1 MQLFNKLKESFI
13 KTKENF
19 SSKLKSIFAFFTKV
33 DEDFLN
39 KLEESLIMSDVS
51 VPAASKIREKLR
63 EKCKYDNIQSP
74 DEILNILKNIIISI
88 INCEIKNNFAQKNII
103 LVAGINGVGKTTTIG
118 KLANYYKNYKNQ
130 EHKILIAAA
139 DTFRAAAAEQLELW
153 AERAEC
159 EIVKKSESSDPGAV
173 VYEALEKL
181 KRENFDFLICDTAG
195 RLHNKSNLMA
205 ELSKINRIIDKNID
219 KNIKKFIFL
228 VLDAS
233 TGQNMINQ
241 VEEFSKILNINGLII
256 TKLDGTA
263 KGGAIIS
270 IREKFPNIPIKYIG
284 IGEQIEDL
292 SEFDSRQF
300 ADSIISKQ

>member
-19 SSKLKSIFAFFTKV
+19 SNKLKSIFAFFTKV

-51 VPAASKIREKLR
+51 VTAASKIREKLR

-74 DEILNILKNIIISI
+74 DEILSILKDIIISI
-88 INCEIKNNFAQKNII
+88 VDCETENNLAEKNIL

-118 KLANYYKNYKNQ
+118 KLANFYKNQ
-130 EHKILIAAA
+130 GHKILIAAA

-153 AERAEC
+153 AKRAEC
-159 EIVKKSESSDPGAV
+159 EILKKPEGTDPGAV
-173 VYEALEKL
+173 VFEAIEKL

-219 KNIKKFIFL
+219 NSYKKFTFL

-233 TGQNMINQ
+233 TGQNMMSQ

-270 IREKFPNIPIKYIG
+270 VREKFPEIPIKYIG
-284 IGEQIEDL
+284 TGEQIEDL
-292 SEFDSRQF
+292 SEFDSYQF
-300 ADSIISKQ
+300 ADSIISE

>member
-19 SSKLKSIFAFFTKV
+19 SNKLKSIFAFFTKV

-39 KLEESLIMSDVS
+39 RLEESLIMSDVS
-51 VPAASKIREKLR
+51 VTAASKIREKLR
-63 EKCKYDNIQSP
+63 EKCKYDNVQSP
-74 DEILNILKNIIISI
+74 DEILSILKDIIISI
-88 INCEIKNNFAQKNII
+88 VDCEIEHNFAEKNIL

-118 KLANYYKNYKNQ
+118 KLANFYKNQ

-153 AERAEC
+153 AKRAEC
-159 EIVKKSESSDPGAV
+159 EILKKPEGTDPGAV
-173 VYEALEKL
+173 VFEAIEKL

-219 KNIKKFIFL
+219 NSYKKSTFL

-233 TGQNMINQ
+233 TGQNMMSQ

-270 IREKFPNIPIKYIG
+270 VREKFPEIPIKYIG
-284 IGEQIEDL
+284 TGEQIEDL
-292 SEFDSRQF
+292 SEFDSHQF
-300 ADSIISKQ
+300 AGSIISR

>member
-1 MQLFNKLKESFI
+1 MQLFNKLKESFV

-19 SSKLKSIFAFFTKV
+19 SNKLKSIFAFFTKV
-33 DEDFLN
+33 DEDFLD

-51 VPAASKIREKLR
+51 VTAASKIREKLR
-63 EKCKYDNIQSP
+63 EKCKYDNIQSS
-74 DEILNILKNIIISI
+74 DEILNILKDIIISI
-88 INCEIKNNFAQKNII
+88 VDCTVENNIAEKNVL

-118 KLANYYKNYKNQ
+118 KLANFYKNQ

-153 AERAEC
+153 AKRAEC
-159 EIVKKSESSDPGAV
+159 EILKKSEGTDPGAV
-173 VYEALEKL
+173 VFEAMEKL
-181 KRENFDFLICDTAG
+181 KHKNFDFLICDTAG

-219 KNIKKFIFL
+219 DSYKKSIFL

-233 TGQNMINQ
+233 TGQNMMNQ
-241 VEEFSKILNINGLII
+241 VEEFLKILNINGLIV

-263 KGGAIIS
+263 KGGALIS
-270 IREKFPNIPIKYIG
+270 VREKFPKIPIKYIG
-284 IGEQIEDL
+284 TGEQIEDL
-292 SEFDSRQF
+292 SKFDSRQF
-300 ADSIISKQ
+300 VDSIIPK

>member
-1 MQLFNKLKESFI
+1 MQLFNKIKEKFI

-19 SSKLKSIFAFFTKV
+19 SNKLKNIFAFFTKV
-33 DEDFLN
+33 DEEFLD
-39 KLEESLIMSDVS
+39 KLEETLIMSDVS
-51 VPAASKIREKLR
+51 VTAAAKIKEKLR
-63 EKCKYDNIQSP
+63 EKCKHDNIQSP
-74 DEILNILKNIIISI
+74 EEILNILKDIIISI
-88 INCEIKNNFAQKNII
+88 INYDNKIKFNQKNII

-118 KLANYYKNYKNQ
+118 KIANYYKNQKF
-130 EHKILIAAA
+130 KVLIAAA

-159 EIVKKSESSDPGAV
+159 EIIKKSERTDPGAV
-173 VYEALEKL
+173 IYEAIEKL
-181 KRENFDFLICDTAG
+181 KHENFDFLICDTAG

-205 ELSKINRIIDKNID
+205 ELSKINRIIDKNIE
-219 KNIKKFIFL
+219 NSYQKFIFL

-233 TGQNMINQ
+233 TGQNMITQ

-270 IREKFPNIPIKYIG
+270 IREKFSDIPIIYIG
-284 IGEQIEDL
+284 TGEKINDL
-292 SEFDSRQF
+292 SEFNSQQF
-300 ADSIISKQ
+300 AELIISN

>member
-19 SSKLKSIFAFFTKV
+19 SNKLKSIFAFFTKV

-51 VPAASKIREKLR
+51 VTAASKIREKLR
-63 EKCKYDNIQSP
+63 EKCKYDNVQSP
-74 DEILNILKNIIISI
+74 DEILNILKDIIISI
-88 INCEIKNNFAQKNII
+88 VDCEIEHNFAEKNIL

-118 KLANYYKNYKNQ
+118 KLANFYKNQ
-130 EHKILIAAA
+130 GHKILIAAA

-153 AERAEC
+153 AKRAEC
-159 EIVKKSESSDPGAV
+159 EILKKPEGTDPGAV
-173 VYEALEKL
+173 VFEAIEKL

-219 KNIKKFIFL
+219 NSYKKFTFL

-233 TGQNMINQ
+233 TGQNMMSQ

-270 IREKFPNIPIKYIG
+270 VREKFPEIPIKYIG

-292 SEFDSRQF
+292 SEFDSYQF
-300 ADSIISKQ
+300 AGSIISE

>member
-19 SSKLKSIFAFFTKV
+19 SNKLKSIFAFFTKV

-39 KLEESLIMSDVS
+39 RLEESLIMSDVS
-51 VPAASKIREKLR
+51 VTAASKIREKLR

-74 DEILNILKNIIISI
+74 DEILNILKDIIISI
-88 INCEIKNNFAQKNII
+88 VDCKTESNLAEKNIL

-118 KLANYYKNYKNQ
+118 KLANFYKNQ
-130 EHKILIAAA
+130 GHKILIAAA

-153 AERAEC
+153 AKRAEC
-159 EIVKKSESSDPGAV
+159 EILKKPEGTDPGAV
-173 VYEALEKL
+173 VFEAIEKL

-219 KNIKKFIFL
+219 NSYKKFTFL

-233 TGQNMINQ
+233 TGQNMMSQ

-270 IREKFPNIPIKYIG
+270 VREKFPEIPIKYIG
-284 IGEQIEDL
+284 TGEQIEDL
-292 SEFDSRQF
+292 SEFDSHQF
-300 ADSIISKQ
+300 ADSIIPE

>member
-19 SSKLKSIFAFFTKV
+19 SNRLKSIFAFFTKV
-33 DEDFLN
+33 DEEFLN

-51 VPAASKIREKLR
+51 VAAASKIKERLR
-63 EKCKYDNIQSP
+63 EKCKYDNVQSP
-74 DEILNILKNIIISI
+74 DEILNILKDIVISI
-88 INCEIKNNFAQKNII
+88 VNCEAENNLAEKNIL

-118 KLANYYKNYKNQ
+118 KLANFYKNQ
-130 EHKILIAAA
+130 GHKILIAAA

-153 AERAEC
+153 AKRTEC
-159 EIVKKSESSDPGAV
+159 EILKKPEGTDPGAV
-173 VYEALEKL
+173 VFEAIEKL

-219 KNIKKFIFL
+219 NSCKKFTFL

-233 TGQNMINQ
+233 TGQNMMSQ
-241 VEEFSKILNINGLII
+241 VEEFSKILSINGLII

-270 IREKFPNIPIKYIG
+270 VREKFPEIPIKYIG
-284 IGEQIEDL
+284 TGEQIEDL
-292 SEFDSRQF
+292 SKFDSHQF
-300 ADSIISKQ
+300 ADSIISE

>member
-19 SSKLKSIFAFFTKV
+19 SNKLKSIFAFFTKV

-51 VPAASKIREKLR
+51 VTAASKIREKLR

-74 DEILNILKNIIISI
+74 DEILNILKDIIISI
-88 INCEIKNNFAQKNII
+88 VDCKTESNLAEKNIL

-118 KLANYYKNYKNQ
+118 KLANFYKNQ
-130 EHKILIAAA
+130 GHKILIAAA

-153 AERAEC
+153 AKRAEC
-159 EIVKKSESSDPGAV
+159 EILKKPEGTDPGAV
-173 VYEALEKL
+173 VFEAIEKL

-219 KNIKKFIFL
+219 NSYKKFTFL

-233 TGQNMINQ
+233 TGQNMMSQ
-241 VEEFSKILNINGLII
+241 VEEFSKILNINGLIV

-270 IREKFPNIPIKYIG
+270 VREKFPEIPIKYIG
-284 IGEQIEDL
+284 TGEQIEDL
-292 SEFDSRQF
+292 SEFDSHQF
-300 ADSIISKQ
+300 AGSIISR

>member
-19 SSKLKSIFAFFTKV
+19 SNKLKSIFAFFTKV

-51 VPAASKIREKLR
+51 VTAASKIREKLR
-63 EKCKYDNIQSP
+63 EKCKYDNTQSP
-74 DEILNILKNIIISI
+74 DEILNILKDIIISI
-88 INCEIKNNFAQKNII
+88 VDCEIENDFAEKNIL

-118 KLANYYKNYKNQ
+118 KLANFYKNQ
-130 EHKILIAAA
+130 GHKILIAAA

-153 AERAEC
+153 AKRAEC
-159 EIVKKSESSDPGAV
+159 EILKKPEGTDPGAV
-173 VYEALEKL
+173 VFEAIEKL

-219 KNIKKFIFL
+219 NSYKKFTFL

-233 TGQNMINQ
+233 TGQNMMSQ
-241 VEEFSKILNINGLII
+241 VEEFSKILNINGLIV

-270 IREKFPNIPIKYIG
+270 VREKFPEIPIKYIG
-284 IGEQIEDL
+284 TGEQIEDL
-292 SEFDSRQF
+292 SEFDSYQF
-300 ADSIISKQ
+300 ADSIISE

>member
-19 SSKLKSIFAFFTKV
+19 SNKLKSIFAFFTKV

-51 VPAASKIREKLR
+51 VTAASKIREKLR

-74 DEILNILKNIIISI
+74 DEILSILKGIIISI
-88 INCEIKNNFAQKNII
+88 VDCEIENNFAEKNIL

-118 KLANYYKNYKNQ
+118 KLANFYKNQ
-130 EHKILIAAA
+130 KRKILIAAA

-153 AERAEC
+153 AKRAEC
-159 EIVKKSESSDPGAV
+159 EILKKPEGTDPGAV
-173 VYEALEKL
+173 VFEAIEKL

-219 KNIKKFIFL
+219 NSYKKFTFL

-233 TGQNMINQ
+233 TGQNMMSQ
-241 VEEFSKILNINGLII
+241 VEEFSKILNINGLIV

-270 IREKFPNIPIKYIG
+270 VREKFPEIPIKYIG
-284 IGEQIEDL
+284 TGEQIEDL
-292 SEFDSRQF
+292 SEFDSYQF
-300 ADSIISKQ
+300 ADSIISE

>member
-19 SSKLKSIFAFFTKV
+19 SNKLKSIFAFFTKV

-39 KLEESLIMSDVS
+39 RLEESLIMSDVS
-51 VPAASKIREKLR
+51 VTAASKIREKLR
-63 EKCKYDNIQSP
+63 EKCKYDNVQSP
-74 DEILNILKNIIISI
+74 DEILNILKDIIISI
-88 INCEIKNNFAQKNII
+88 VDCKTESNLAEKNILLI
-103 LVAGINGVGKTTTIG
+103 AGINGVGKTTTIG
-118 KLANYYKNYKNQ
+118 KLANFYKNQ
-130 EHKILIAAA
+130 KRKILIAAA

-153 AERAEC
+153 AKRAEC
-159 EIVKKSESSDPGAV
+159 EILKKPEGTDPGAV
-173 VYEALEKL
+173 VFEAIEKL

-219 KNIKKFIFL
+219 NSYKKFTFL

-233 TGQNMINQ
+233 TGQNMMSQ

-270 IREKFPNIPIKYIG
+270 VREKFPEIPIKYIG
-284 IGEQIEDL
+284 TGEQIEDL
-292 SEFDSRQF
+292 SEFDSHQF
-300 ADSIISKQ
+300 AGSIISR

>member
-19 SSKLKSIFAFFTKV
+19 SNKLKSIFAFFTKV

-39 KLEESLIMSDVS
+39 KLEESLIMFDVS
-51 VPAASKIREKLR
+51 VTAASKIREKLR
-63 EKCKYDNIQSP
+63 EKCKYDNVQSP
-74 DEILNILKNIIISI
+74 DEILNILKDIIISI
-88 INCEIKNNFAQKNII
+88 VDCETENNLAEKNIL

-118 KLANYYKNYKNQ
+118 KLANFYKNQ

-153 AERAEC
+153 AKRAEC
-159 EIVKKSESSDPGAV
+159 EILKKPEGTDPGAV
-173 VYEALEKL
+173 VFEAIEKL

-219 KNIKKFIFL
+219 NSYKKSTFL

-233 TGQNMINQ
+233 TGQNMMSQ

-270 IREKFPNIPIKYIG
+270 VREKFPEIPIKYIG
-284 IGEQIEDL
+284 TGEQIEDL
-292 SEFDSRQF
+292 SEFDSHQF
-300 ADSIISKQ
+300 AGSIISR

>member
-19 SSKLKSIFAFFTKV
+19 SNKLKSIFAFFTKV

-51 VPAASKIREKLR
+51 VTAASKIREKLR

-74 DEILNILKNIIISI
+74 DEILSILKDIIISI
-88 INCEIKNNFAQKNII
+88 VDCEIEHNFAEKNIL

-118 KLANYYKNYKNQ
+118 KLANFYKNQ
-130 EHKILIAAA
+130 GHKILIAAA

-153 AERAEC
+153 AKRAEC
-159 EIVKKSESSDPGAV
+159 EILKKPEGTDPGAV
-173 VYEALEKL
+173 VFEAIEKL

-205 ELSKINRIIDKNID
+205 ELSKINRITDKNID
-219 KNIKKFIFL
+219 NSYKKFTFL

-233 TGQNMINQ
+233 TGQNMMSQ
-241 VEEFSKILNINGLII
+241 VEEFSKILNINGLIV

-270 IREKFPNIPIKYIG
+270 VREKFPEIQIKYIG
-284 IGEQIEDL
+284 TGEQIEDL
-292 SEFDSRQF
+292 SEFDSHQF
-300 ADSIISKQ
+300 ADSIISE

>member
-19 SSKLKSIFAFFTKV
+19 SNKLKSIFAFFTKV

-51 VPAASKIREKLR
+51 VTAASKIREKLR

-74 DEILNILKNIIISI
+74 DEILSILKGIIISI
-88 INCEIKNNFAQKNII
+88 VDCEIENNLVEKNIL

-118 KLANYYKNYKNQ
+118 KLANFYKNRK
-130 EHKILIAAA
+130 HKILIAAA

-153 AERAEC
+153 AKRAEC
-159 EIVKKSESSDPGAV
+159 EILKKPEGTDPGAV
-173 VYEALEKL
+173 VFEAIEKL

-205 ELSKINRIIDKNID
+205 ELSKIDRIIDKNID
-219 KNIKKFIFL
+219 NSYKKFTFL

-233 TGQNMINQ
+233 TGQNMMSQ

-270 IREKFPNIPIKYIG
+270 VREKFPEVPIKYIG
-284 IGEQIEDL
+284 TGEQIEDL
-292 SEFDSRQF
+292 SEFDSYQF
-300 ADSIISKQ
+300 AGSIISE